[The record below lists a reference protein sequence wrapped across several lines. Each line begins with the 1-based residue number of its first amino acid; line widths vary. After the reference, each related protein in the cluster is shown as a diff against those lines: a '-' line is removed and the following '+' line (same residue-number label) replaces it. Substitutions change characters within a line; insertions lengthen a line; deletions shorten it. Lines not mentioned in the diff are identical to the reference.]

1 VEERLATRRTDLRA
15 DSDPRT
21 DSDPR
26 SGLQSVERAIT
37 ILKSFSLEKPE
48 RGVNELS
55 RDLGLHKSTVSRLMK
70 TLESGGLLSRNPET
84 ERYRLGI
91 DLIGLAAQVVSF
103 MDIREVARPLLR
115 QLAEICQETV
125 NLSVLDAGQVVNL
138 EQFVPHTRRVKNIGW
153 VGRRLPPHCTAT
165 GKVLLAFLPQDEAD
179 GRHPADQVLQADLE
193 RFTPHTIIEPEKLRE
208 ELALVR
214 ERGYAIAH
222 EELEEGLNA
231 IAAPV
236 YDHTGQVVASVSVA
250 GPAYRVTPE
259 LCPQL
264 AAQSMDVAA
273 RISGLLGYDGPLPPP
288 GFREGA
294 DRGRLSSSARSEGE
308 GKG

>member
-1 VEERLATRRTDLRA
+1 MERR
-15 DSDPRT
+15 S
-21 DSDPR
+21 

-70 TLESGGLLSRNPET
+70 TLESGGLLSRNPES

-115 QLAEICQETV
+115 QLAEMCQETV

-179 GRHPADQVLQADLE
+179 GRHPADDRHPADGRHPLNQVLQADLE
-193 RFTPHTIIEPEKLRE
+193 RFTPHTIIDPERLQE
-208 ELALVR
+208 ELARVR
-214 ERGYAIAH
+214 EQGYAIAR

-250 GPAYRVTPE
+250 GPAYRVTSE

-273 RISGLLGYDGPLPPP
+273 RISELLGYSG
-288 GFREGA
+288 
-294 DRGRLSSSARSEGE
+294 
-308 GKG
+308 